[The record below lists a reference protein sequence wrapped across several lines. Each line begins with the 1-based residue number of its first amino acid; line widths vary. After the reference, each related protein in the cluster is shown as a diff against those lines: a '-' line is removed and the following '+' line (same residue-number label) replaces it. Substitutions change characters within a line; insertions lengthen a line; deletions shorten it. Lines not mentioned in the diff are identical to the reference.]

1 MFNLFDLSLI
11 IRTRPLRKNS
21 KSFLKLFLNIAMPI
35 AQAVTR
41 SVKAES
47 ELLSLKK
54 RVRKKHGKMECKDE
68 TPLATNRNF
77 SFVLSFWFAPL
88 IRHATFCPCNDD
100 VGKRH

>member
-54 RVRKKHGKMECKDE
+54 RVRKNTVKRNAKTKHNQFFICFK
-68 TPLATNRNF
+68 LL
-77 SFVLSFWFAPL
+77 V
-88 IRHATFCPCNDD
+88 CPSN
-100 VGKRH
+100 